1 MKKIWRAYLDL
12 FLNTF
17 RLIEENKQT
26 NTVQSIG
33 KDKDGYTTIDV
44 TPIGSNTAYQF
55 YPHAIMEQPML
66 RKQMR
71 STDVRLI
78 KSTLIAEGDIFIESK
93 EYRENDE
100 FFILQS
106 KLDGEKW
113 ILTRDQLNA
122 NKDVLNRINKRF
134 FSKDLFINL
143 ETHS

>member
-12 FLNTF
+12 CLKIF
-17 RLIEENKQT
+17 RLVEENKQI
-26 NTVQSIG
+26 NMVQSIG
-33 KDKDGYTTIDV
+33 KDKDGYTTIDI
-44 TPIGSNTAYQF
+44 TPIGSNTGYQL
-55 YPHAIMEQPML
+55 YPHTIMEQPML

-71 STDVRLI
+71 SADIQLI

-93 EYRENDE
+93 EYKKNDE

-113 ILTRDQLNA
+113 ALTRDQLNV

-134 FSKDLFINL
+134 FSKNLFINL
-143 ETHS
+143 ETHL